1 MSNDNPSPATRFKPG
16 FSGNPG
22 GLNSE
27 QIAKRKA
34 NRDKAFAIEERLLAA
49 VEKDLTENEAAALD
63 HVRGDVLRLIHT
75 AIERYDGKPQQH
87 VDNTSS
93 DGSMSPGANTGDAVL
108 DALTRKHSPESGTE
122 GA

>member
-1 MSNDNPSPATRFKPG
+1 M
-16 FSGNPG
+16 
-22 GLNSE
+22 
-27 QIAKRKA
+27 
-34 NRDKAFAIEERLLAA
+34 LAA

-63 HVRGDVLRLIHT
+63 HVRSDVLRLIHT

-93 DGSMSPGANTGDAVL
+93 DGSMSPSSSTGDAVL
-108 DALTRKHSPESGTE
+108 DALTRKHSHESGTE